1 MTGLV
6 RLEEQ
11 LLILLDVDRLFGEEA
26 TAAMDEVTAGKQS

>member
-26 TAAMDEVTAGKQS
+26 TAAMDAAVAG

>member
-11 LLILLDVDRLFGEEA
+11 LLILLDVDRLVGEEA
-26 TAAMDEVTAGKQS
+26 ATVIDRAVAGT